1 MRRDFNSFKK
11 LLLEGE
17 LPIWLDVLFFGL
29 IATILSWRFFV
40 PNLGIN
46 FTAVLI
52 LLSIVANIPVLIE
65 AIRAIVKKSISAD
78 VLAGVALVFSFIA
91 REWVSAAF
99 ITLMLICARMLH
111 TWSDQKADRALAHLT
126 ALRPKVARVKVGS
139 GIVEIPISKINP
151 GDTVVVSLGESVPVD
166 GLIMEGEGLV
176 DQSSITGESL
186 PVFKRVGE
194 KVLSGSILSQGS
206 LTIRAQKV
214 GKYSTIERIIALVE
228 EAGERKSPIMGIA
241 DKIAG
246 YYIAGA
252 LLVSFVVY
260 FFTKD
265 VSLILSILLVVCA
278 DEIAVAI
285 PLAFLMAVAV
295 LAKRGVIIKG
305 AQYLEGFS
313 DVKTLVVDKT
323 GTLTKGKLSVVKL
336 VIDHHVKEDSLNE
349 IAISIASLSRHP
361 SAESIVNFLEK
372 KTKRHE
378 IKHFEETM
386 GKGITAQFN
395 GEKIVLGRLSFI
407 KELKISIS
415 EYLQDQIS
423 EEEKN
428 GYNTTLLSKD
438 SKVIGFFV
446 IADEIKSNIK
456 NSIDDLRALGI
467 KSVVMLTGDNAVIAN
482 RIALDAGVTDVKAGL
497 LPEDK
502 VKEVEKIMKNKDS
515 GLVAVVGDGVN
526 DAAALKRSSIGVVMG
541 QSGSDVA
548 LEAAD
553 VVLMHDD
560 FSKINETIRMS
571 RFVMEIAKQNFV
583 WWVVIN
589 VLGLYLVFTHV
600 LNPTSAAAFNFLTDF
615 IPLFNALR
623 VMYFPKQYVQ
633 KVANSV

>member
-378 IKHFEETM
+378 IKHFEEKM
-386 GKGITAQFN
+386 GKGIVAQFN

-600 LNPTSAAAFNFLTDF
+600 LDPTSAAAFNFLTDF

>member
-78 VLAGVALVFSFIA
+78 VLAGVALAFSFIA

-600 LNPTSAAAFNFLTDF
+600 LDPTSAAAFNFLTDF